1 MSEFRIAVRH
11 VLPNTL
17 APLIVIATA
26 QLGSA
31 ILTEASLS
39 FLGLGV
45 PEPHPSWG
53 RMLSESAAEYVR
65 TAPWL
70 VIFPGARHQPR
81 GVRHQ
86 SVRRRAARHPRPAA
100 ARLIM
105 RMTDQ
110 RRDGA
115 RRRPSR
121 CSRSRTCAPI
131 STCATAWS
139 KRSTASALRSQPR
152 ETLAIVGE
160 SGCGKS
166 ITALS
171 LMRLVPDPPGRIA
184 GGSVKLAG
192 VDLLALDE
200 EAMRARARQRHR
212 DDLPGADDLAQ
223 SGADHR
229 QPDRRG
235 RAAAREASPRSRPG
249 HKAVDMLRLT
259 RIPEPEQRAKE
270 YPHQLSGGM
279 RQRAMI
285 AMALACNPKV
295 LIADEPTTA
304 LDVTIQ
310 AQILDIILD
319 LQRKL
324 GTAVILITH
333 DLGVVAETAQRVIV
347 MYAGRKVEEA
357 PVEELF
363 ARPQHPYT
371 HGLMASIPRLPSMRG
386 EQAETAERLQEILSL
401 YSIDAQTY
409 PRFAKCSQSVLT
421 SPSVFVPATK
431 LPPCASKMSGRIET
445 VSPDGS

>member
-1 MSEFRIAVRH
+1 MTMTADRRETEGLAAAGEPLLAVEDLRTHFDLRH
-11 VLPNTL
+11 GTVKAVDGVGFTL
-17 APLIVIATA
+17 AP
-26 QLGSA
+26 
-31 ILTEASLS
+31 
-39 FLGLGV
+39 
-45 PEPHPSWG
+45 H
-53 RMLSESAAEYVR
+53 
-65 TAPWL
+65 
-70 VIFPGARHQPR
+70 
-81 GVRHQ
+81 
-86 SVRRRAARHPRPAA
+86 
-100 ARLIM
+100 
-105 RMTDQ
+105 
-110 RRDGA
+110 
-115 RRRPSR
+115 
-121 CSRSRTCAPI
+121 
-131 STCATAWS
+131 
-139 KRSTASALRSQPR
+139 

-171 LMRLVPDPPGRIA
+171 LMRLVPDPPGRIV
-184 GGSVKLAG
+184 GGSVRLAG

-200 EAMRARARQRHR
+200 EAMRSVRGKDIAMIFQEPMTSLNPVLTIGSQVAEAVLLHEKVNRRQAW
-212 DDLPGADDLAQ
+212 D
-223 SGADHR
+223 
-229 QPDRRG
+229 
-235 RAAAREASPRSRPG
+235 
-249 HKAVDMLRLT
+249 KAVEMLRLT
-259 RIPEPEQRAKE
+259 RIPAPEQRASE

-371 HGLMASIPRLPSMRG
+371 HGLMGSIPRLPLMRG
-386 EQAETAERLQEILSL
+386 EKTDAAERLQEIPG
-401 YSIDAQTY
+401 T
-409 PRFAKCSQSVLT
+409 
-421 SPSVFVPATK
+421 VPALTN
-431 LPPCASKMSGRIET
+431 LPRGCVFAARCAHAEERCRAHYPDYEVKRPGHWAACWRSRELYGGRN
-445 VSPDGS
+445 V

>member
-1 MSEFRIAVRH
+1 MASAHTMTTTTGDRVTATPGPADIS
-11 VLPNTL
+11 NK
-17 APLIVIATA
+17 APLLVV
-26 QLGSA
+26 
-31 ILTEASLS
+31 E
-39 FLGLGV
+39 GLQTYFDL
-45 PEPHPSWG
+45 
-53 RMLSESAAEYVR
+53 R
-65 TAPWL
+65 
-70 VIFPGARHQPR
+70 R
-81 GVRHQ
+81 GV
-86 SVRRRAARHPRPAA
+86 VKAV
-100 ARLIM
+100 
-105 RMTDQ
+105 
-110 RRDGA
+110 DGVSFSLEA
-115 RRRPSR
+115 H
-121 CSRSRTCAPI
+121 
-131 STCATAWS
+131 
-139 KRSTASALRSQPR
+139 

-192 VDLLALDE
+192 VDLLTLGE
-200 EAMRARARQRHR
+200 KAMRGVRGKDIAMIFQEPMTSLNPVLTIGSQIAEVLLLHESIGRQQ
-212 DDLPGADDLAQ
+212 AWQ
-223 SGADHR
+223 KSI
-229 QPDRRG
+229 
-235 RAAAREASPRSRPG
+235 
-249 HKAVDMLRLT
+249 DMLRLA

-324 GTAVILITH
+324 GTALLLITH

-357 PVEELF
+357 PVDELF

-371 HGLMASIPRLPSMRG
+371 HGLMASIPRLALLRG
-386 EQAETAERLQEILSL
+386 EVDVAAGRLQEI
-401 YSIDAQTY
+401 
-409 PRFAKCSQSVLT
+409 PGM
-421 SPSVFVPATK
+421 VPALSN
-431 LPPCASKMSGRIET
+431 LPAGCVFAPRCAHAEDRCRRAY
-445 VSPDGS
+445 PDYEQKRPRHWAACWRSQELYGDCNG

>member
-1 MSEFRIAVRH
+1 MSVTISEREAAK
-11 VLPNTL
+11 PMADGGPKADA
-17 APLIVIATA
+17 APLLEVDGLRTFFDLRHGVVKAVDGMTF
-26 QLGSA
+26 
-31 ILTEASLS
+31 SL
-39 FLGLGV
+39 
-45 PEPHPSWG
+45 
-53 RMLSESAAEYVR
+53 A
-65 TAPWL
+65 
-70 VIFPGARHQPR
+70 
-81 GVRHQ
+81 
-86 SVRRRAARHPRPAA
+86 
-100 ARLIM
+100 
-105 RMTDQ
+105 
-110 RRDGA
+110 
-115 RRRPSR
+115 
-121 CSRSRTCAPI
+121 
-131 STCATAWS
+131 
-139 KRSTASALRSQPR
+139 PR

-184 GGSVKLAG
+184 GGSVRLAG
-192 VDLLALDE
+192 VDLLRLSD
-200 EAMRARARQRHR
+200 EAMRRARGKDIAMIFQEPMTSLNPVLTIGNQIAEVLLLHE
-212 DDLPGADDLAQ
+212 PI
-223 SGADHR
+223 
-229 QPDRRG
+229 G
-235 RAAAREASPRSRPG
+235 RAEADA
-249 HKAVDMLRLT
+249 KAVDMLRLA

-333 DLGVVAETAQRVIV
+333 DLGVVAETAHRVIV

-371 HGLMASIPRLPSMRG
+371 HGLMASIPRLALMRG
-386 EQAETAERLQEILSL
+386 EPEGPVARLQEI
-401 YSIDAQTY
+401 
-409 PRFAKCSQSVLT
+409 PGM
-421 SPSVFVPATK
+421 VPALTN
-431 LPPCASKMSGRIET
+431 LPPGCSFAPRCPFADDRCRSFYPPYEQKRPGHWAACWHSERLYG
-445 VSPDGS
+445 